1 MHKPPCY
8 GCTDR
13 VVSCHAECERYL
25 SWVKEQELNKACKAK
40 EEDMYQEYMR
50 VTHRPQRPRNLLR
63 NK

>member
-25 SWVKEQELNKACKAK
+25 SWVKEQELNKACK
-40 EEDMYQEYMR
+40 EDVYQEYMR
-50 VTHRPQRPRNLLR
+50 VTHRPKRPRNLLR